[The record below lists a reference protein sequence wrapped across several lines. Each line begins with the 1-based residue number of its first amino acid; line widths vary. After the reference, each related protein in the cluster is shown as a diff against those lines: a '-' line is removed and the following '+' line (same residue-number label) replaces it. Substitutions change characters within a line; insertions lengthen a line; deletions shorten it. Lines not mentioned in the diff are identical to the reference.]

1 LLLLFL
7 EFNLADLVELTE
19 CDEPL
24 GMLRPALKLLVL
36 PLERM
41 LRRLALL
48 LVEARLL
55 MLDVELMLDGAALVR
70 Y

>member
-1 LLLLFL
+1 
-7 EFNLADLVELTE
+7 
-19 CDEPL
+19 
-24 GMLRPALKLLVL
+24 MLRPALKLLVL